1 MSLITWEG
9 TTLTNPYLSPQ
20 TSHLQLS
27 HPALVDSLIL
37 AESDNQAYQNYRTG
51 QTRADG
57 RSLLGAIRLKGD
69 NWLKDQWECNFLAL
83 APQVALF
90 EALIAAQQ
98 ADILPV
104 ALVDRWIDGV
114 VISKSVWID
123 IDRQYLSL
131 IGANSWFRLQ
141 FTLLEV

>member
-9 TTLTNPYLSPQ
+9 STLTNPYLSPQ
-20 TSHLQLS
+20 TSHIQLS
-27 HPALVDSLIL
+27 HPSLVDSLIF
-37 AESDNQAYQNYRTG
+37 AQTDNQPYQNYRTG
-51 QTRADG
+51 QTKADG
-57 RSLLGAIRLKGD
+57 RSLRGAIRLVGN
-69 NWLKDQWECNFLAL
+69 NWKRDQWECNFLAL

-90 EALIAAQQ
+90 EALIQAQQ
-98 ADILPV
+98 DDGLPV

-114 VISKSVWID
+114 VVSKNVWID

-131 IGANSWFRLQ
+131 VAANSWFRLQ

>member
-9 TTLTNPYLSPQ
+9 TTATNPYLSPQ

-27 HPALVDSLIL
+27 HPALADGLIL
-37 AESDNQAYQNYRTG
+37 AQSDNQPYQNYRTG

-57 RSLLGAIRLKGD
+57 RSLRGAIRLKGD
-69 NWLKDQWECNFLAL
+69 NWKKDQWECNFLAL

-90 EALIAAQQ
+90 EDLVAAQQ
-98 ADILPV
+98 ADILHV
-104 ALVDRWIDGV
+104 ALIDRWIDGV
-114 VISKSVWID
+114 TATKNVWID
-123 IDRQYLSL
+123 IDRQYLTL
-131 IGANSWFRLQ
+131 VGANSWFRLQ

>member
-9 TTLTNPYLSPQ
+9 TTATNPYLSPQ
-20 TSHLQLS
+20 TSHLELS
-27 HPALVDSLIL
+27 HPALADSLIL
-37 AESDNQAYQNYRTG
+37 AQSDSQPYQNYRTG

-57 RSLLGAIRLKGD
+57 RSLLGAIRLKGN
-69 NWLKDQWECNFLAL
+69 NWQKDQWECNFLAL

-90 EALIAAQQ
+90 EGLIQAQQ

-104 ALVDRWIDGV
+104 ALTDRWIDGV
-114 VISKSVWID
+114 VISKNAWID

-131 IGANSWFRLQ
+131 VSANSWFRLQ

>member
-9 TTLTNPYLSPQ
+9 TTITNPYLYPA
-20 TSHLQLS
+20 TSHIQLS
-27 HPALVDSLIL
+27 HPALADSLIL
-37 AESDNQAYQNYRTG
+37 AESDSRPYQNYRTG
-51 QTRADG
+51 QSRADG

-69 NWLKDQWECNFLAL
+69 NWKKDQWECNFLAL

-90 EALIAAQQ
+90 EELVRSQQ
-98 ADILPV
+98 DDVLPV

-114 VISKSVWID
+114 VISKNVWID

-131 IGANSWFRLQ
+131 VGANSWFRLQ